1 MSARESIDRLFETII
16 ERQESRFE
24 TLKGIN
30 ERYYRFVRSVVE
42 ATRQGAH
49 DWTKVG
55 RGWAKRPTD
64 VVGLYESASEVLANS
79 QARRIALWQEMLDD
93 LAESQREGREVVR
106 RSFGEVRE
114 VVERV
119 QESAPAFLRARVS
132 SLRRDKAEPEPEP
145 EPVAKT

>member
-16 ERQESRFE
+16 ERQESSFD
-24 TLKGIN
+24 TIKSIN

-49 DWTKVG
+49 DWTNVG
-55 RGWAKRPTD
+55 RGWAERPTD
-64 VVGLYESASEVLANS
+64 IVGLYESASKALAND
-79 QARRIALWQEMLDD
+79 QARRIALRQEMLED
-93 LAESQREGREVVR
+93 LAESQRESREVVR

-119 QESAPAFLRARVS
+119 QESAPAFLRARVP
-132 SLRRDKAEPEPEP
+132 SLRREEP
-145 EPVAKT
+145 EPVAKEA

>member
-1 MSARESIDRLFETII
+1 MTARESIDRLFETII
-16 ERQESRFE
+16 ERQESSFD
-24 TLKGIN
+24 TIKSIN

-49 DWTKVG
+49 DWTNVG
-55 RGWAKRPTD
+55 RRWAERPTD
-64 VVGLYESASEVLANS
+64 IVGLYESASEVLAND
-79 QARRIALWQEMLDD
+79 QARRIALRQEMLED
-93 LAESQREGREVVR
+93 LAESQRESREVVR

-119 QESAPAFLRARVS
+119 QETVPSFLRARVP
-132 SLRRDKAEPEPEP
+132 SLRRDEA

>member
-16 ERQESRFE
+16 ERQESSFD
-24 TLKGIN
+24 TIKGIN

-49 DWTKVG
+49 DWTNVG
-55 RGWAKRPTD
+55 RRWTERPTD
-64 VVGLYESASEVLANS
+64 IVGLYESTSEVLAND

-93 LAESQREGREVVR
+93 MSESQREGREVVR

-114 VVERV
+114 AVGRV
-119 QESAPAFLRARVS
+119 RENAPAFLRARVL
-132 SLRRDKAEPEPEP
+132 SLRRDEA